1 VSRIRIGVAAVLCA
15 AMVAAVA
22 SIAAQAPA
30 PASDKLRFELKF
42 EKDASGQFKPFYQ
55 KMKTEVAQQIK
66 VQGQDLTQKQEST
79 FYFEWKPLK
88 QEGDKWILKQKLE
101 GLEMK
106 IDISGNPIEYK
117 SSQKEAAGSAGNPGL
132 VDFFRNLEGS
142 EFTVTLNKDFKVEK
156 VEGKEEFVKKLG
168 AGSPQMDNMLK
179 RLMTDDALKQMC
191 DPTFALVPDQPKGV
205 GESWE
210 KKVPINLGP
219 VGTYEITYKFTYKG
233 KDEKEKDKDKI
244 EVDTTLVYKPPAADA
259 EGLLFKIKSGELK
272 STNPEKGVIL
282 YDPKAGRVARAT
294 VKLKISG
301 TVKVT
306 ISGSDTDVELNQELN
321 TTIESSDKSL
331 MEPKK

>member
-1 VSRIRIGVAAVLCA
+1 MLRIRLGVVAVFLGALVAAV
-15 AMVAAVA
+15 
-22 SIAAQAPA
+22 AAQAPA
-30 PASDKLRFELKF
+30 PADKLRFELKI
-42 EKDASGQFKPFYQ
+42 EKDAAGQFKPFYQ
-55 KMKTEVAQQIK
+55 KMKTDVAQQIK

-88 QEGDKWILKQKLE
+88 QEGDKWVLKQKIE

-117 SSQKEAAGSAGNPGL
+117 STQKEATGSAGNPGL

-156 VEGKEEFVKKLG
+156 VEGKEDFVKKLG
-168 AGSPQMDNMLK
+168 GGSPQMDNLLK
-179 RLMTDDALKQMC
+179 RLMTEDALKQMC
-191 DPTFALVPDQPKGV
+191 DPTFGLVPDQPKGV

-210 KKVPINLGP
+210 KKVSINLGP
-219 VGTYEITYKFTYKG
+219 VGVYEVTYKFTYKG
-233 KDEKEKDKDKI
+233 KDEKEKDKDRI
-244 EVDTTLVYKPPAADA
+244 EVDTSLVYKAPTDNP

-272 STNPEKGVIL
+272 STNPEKGWIL
-282 YDPKAGRVARAT
+282 YDPKAGRVARAQ

-306 ISGSDTDVELNQELN
+306 VSGSDTDVELNQELA

-331 MEPKK
+331 MEAKK

>member
-1 VSRIRIGVAAVLCA
+1 MSRNRIGVTAVLFGALTA
-15 AMVAAVA
+15 AL
-22 SIAAQAPA
+22 AAQAPA
-30 PASDKLRFELKF
+30 PAPSPDKSRFELKV

-55 KMKTEVAQQIK
+55 KAKTDVAQQIK
-66 VQGQDLTQKQEST
+66 VQGQDLTQKQET
-79 FYFEWKPLK
+79 VFYFEWRPLK
-88 QEGDKWILKQKLE
+88 QEGDKTVLKQKIE

-117 SSQKEAAGSAGNPGL
+117 STQKEAPGAAGNPGL
-132 VDFFRNLEGS
+132 VDFFRSLEGS
-142 EFTVTLNKDFKVEK
+142 EFTVTIDKGAKVEK
-156 VEGKEEFVKKLG
+156 VEGKDEFIKKLG
-168 AGSPQMDNMLK
+168 GNSPQMDNLLK

-191 DPTFALVPDQPKGV
+191 DPTFGVVPDQPKGV

-219 VGTYEITYKFTYKG
+219 VGVYDVTWKFTYKG

-244 EVDTTLVYKPPAADA
+244 EVDTTLTYKPPAADA

-272 STNPEKGVIL
+272 SSNPEKGVIL
-282 YDPKAGRVARAT
+282 YDPKAGRVTRAT

-301 TVKVT
+301 TVTVT
-306 ISGSDTDVELNQELN
+306 ISGTDTAVELNQELT

-331 MEPKK
+331 MEVKK